1 MRNAIITCAL
11 LGMVGC
17 CTVVS
22 PPGTRET
29 EAVAAVFT
37 KTAAYVYSQDF
48 VGFEE
53 PLSNAFSQTDLRIL
67 GDHRFSVESMIE
79 TALGL
84 QDSIWGAKLAAHF
97 RINKVLPLLRSH
109 FMTPRRCYGW
119 EGPDY
124 TKLESYLADDQ
135 YVYSVAYLDAI
146 ETITG
151 ESVDKAIHLTQAE
164 VQQIAKYAVNQ
175 SSDFYHWSLWMQ
187 RKLKITNR
195 PNQVPEDTARKVA
208 DPQH

>member
-1 MRNAIITCAL
+1 M
-11 LGMVGC
+11 
-17 CTVVS
+17 
-22 PPGTRET
+22 
-29 EAVAAVFT
+29 VAAVFT
-37 KTAAYVYSQDF
+37 KTAAFVYSTDF
-48 VGFEE
+48 VGFDEQ
-53 PLSNAFSQTDLRIL
+53 LSDAFSQTDLRVL
-67 GDHRFSVESMIE
+67 GDQRSSVEHMVE

-84 QDSIWGAKLAAHF
+84 QDSVWGAKLAAEF
-97 RINKVLPLLRSH
+97 RISKVLPLLRSH

-124 TKLESYLADDQ
+124 TQLESHLTDDQ

-151 ESVDKAIHLTQAE
+151 ESVDKAIHLTPPE
-164 VQQIAKYAVNQ
+164 VEQITEYASNQ
-175 SSDFYHWSLWMQ
+175 NSEFYHWSLWML

-195 PNQVPEDTARKVA
+195 PNQVPEDTARKLA